1 MIPAM
6 NAFPRPELL
15 ATTAWLEEN
24 LGSEGLCVVDLRW
37 RPDGTAAR
45 LHAENHVPGS
55 TWLDWSAHLVTRDA
69 RTGVPLLASADRV
82 AAAFGDAGVGDGT
95 TVVLYDDM
103 TGLYAGRA
111 WWTLHA
117 YGFESVRILDGG
129 WRAWLDE
136 ERPTTGRPSLHA
148 PTSFTPRTDLRSRLT
163 ASELRDLLG
172 APGQSIVD
180 TRPRAEFA
188 GEQGSARRLGRIP
201 GAVNLP
207 VSSTLAPGT
216 PRLQSPDA
224 LARMIGRIPTGDRI
238 VCYDEA
244 GVGAAR
250 LAWVLRLM
258 GRRDVAVLD
267 GGWAEWA
274 DRPDLP
280 VESGS

>member
-129 WRAWLDE
+129 WRTWE
-136 ERPTTGRPSLHA
+136 SEGRPISGRPSLHE
-148 PTSFTPRTDLRSRLT
+148 PSSFTPRAALRRRLVV
-163 ASELRDLLG
+163 SELRDLLG
-172 APGQSIVD
+172 APGQTIVD
-180 TRPRAEFA
+180 ARAEQEYR
-188 GEQGSARRLGRIP
+188 GTQGTAPRLGHVP
-201 GAVNLP
+201 GAVNMP
-207 VSSTLAPGT
+207 VGATVVPGT
-216 PRLQSPDA
+216 ELLRPADELRAMLRP
-224 LARMIGRIPTGDRI
+224 ARDGDRI

-244 GVGAAR
+244 GVGATR
-250 LAWVLRLM
+250 LAWVLCVM
-258 GRRDVAVLD
+258 GHDDVTVLD

-274 DRPDLP
+274 VRLELP
-280 VESGS
+280 VAR